1 MTVAIAVLR
10 QLESENRRERG
21 APRRH
26 LGQAIADF
34 EPQVEA
40 MQTRLRDLGM
50 DGSSI
55 QVRRGADGRR

>member
-34 EPQVEA
+34 EAQVEA

-50 DGSSI
+50 DRSSI